1 MPSVP
6 TPTGDKRW
14 KIVEVALRRHGY
26 KPAALV
32 EGMHL
37 IQQTFGYLDKP
48 SLRYLAETLSLPL
61 AKVWGVATFYHHF
74 TLRPPAKH
82 TCVVCL
88 GTVCHLK
95 GGPAIVQVLSKAHR
109 VRVGGSSPG
118 GEIALLQARCVG
130 ACSLAPVV
138 VLDGAVKGKVTPEQA
153 LETTSSWFG
162 RSDSPD
168 EVEP

>member
-6 TPTGDKRW
+6 APSGDKRW

-26 KPAALV
+26 KPAALL
-32 EGMHL
+32 EGMHI

-61 AKVWGVATFYHHF
+61 AKVWGAATFYHHF
-74 TLRPPAKH
+74 TLRPPAAH

-95 GGPAIVQVLSKAHR
+95 GRPAIMQVLSKAHR
-109 VRVGGSSPG
+109 VRLGASSPG
-118 GEIALLQARCVG
+118 GEMALLQARCVG
-130 ACSLAPVV
+130 ACSLAPVL
-138 VLDGAVKGKVTPEQA
+138 VLDGVVKGKVTPEQA
-153 LETTSSWFG
+153 LETASGWFKPSG
-162 RSDSPD
+162 SLE
-168 EVEP
+168 EVQP